1 METLSLRDRDEEK
14 RTLTRVLRAVLVL
27 AMGLAGVL
35 LLALSAATRNTQF
48 FTDYYPVLLW
58 SAVGLGVVLL
68 VLLVELLRRLIN
80 RLRRGL
86 FGSRLMARM
95 AVVFVVLAV
104 APAVLMFYVSVQFIE
119 RSVESWFDVPV
130 ERALDSG
137 LSLARV
143 SLDSRLQGL
152 LQDAKQSTQQLD
164 PNGSPSLAAQL
175 ERLRVRLGATELQLL
190 NASGKLIASA
200 SETML
205 SLAPTTTSAA
215 LLRQAKSQGQW
226 SAIEGSDGGYRL
238 RVLVP
243 WEPGLGG
250 LEPGWLSAIAPVP
263 SSLAELA
270 EVAQQGW
277 RDYQELSISRAT
289 LKRLFRITLVMVFLL
304 TIFAAVAAAFLLA
317 GWLVGPLAELAN
329 ATRVLASGQFIEV
342 KDYAARDE
350 LGVLMQSF
358 NRMSRGLHDA
368 QQTIGQ
374 NQLALQ
380 TVNLRLQSV
389 LSHIDAAVFVFDAA
403 MRLES
408 ANAQAEKLWGQS
420 LAACTGWPL
429 LQLPGQPELGQ
440 AIHQAFAD
448 QPEDE
453 ALSWQRQWTLRED
466 AQVVLA
472 RGAKLGGERAGYV
485 VVLDDITQVLSG
497 ERALAWAEVAQRL
510 AHEIKNPLTPIQLS
524 AERLQRKLRP
534 ALTGPQAELVEKT
547 TQTIV
552 SQVDALKSLV
562 DQLRDYSRLAS
573 TQMEAQSLNDVVGEV
588 ASLYGRDV
596 QLELDPQG
604 GLIRADRLQLRQV
617 LHNLTK
623 NALESQQERQLAG
636 SEPLKPIVISTK
648 ALKLA
653 DGRNG
658 LRLRVRDHG
667 AGFTETMLARIF
679 EPYVTTKRTGSGLG
693 LAIVRKIVE
702 EHGAQV
708 EVSNW
713 SSDVS
718 GLGGA
723 QVSVVFPM
731 VANPGV
737 AS

>member
-1 METLSLRDRDEEK
+1 METFPLRDRDEEK
-14 RTLTRVLRAVLVL
+14 RSLTRVLRAVLVL
-27 AMGLAGVL
+27 AIGLAGVL

-58 SAVGLGVVLL
+58 SAIALGLILL
-68 VLLVELLRRLIN
+68 ILLGELMRRLIN

-95 AVVFVVLAV
+95 AVIFVLLAV
-104 APAVLMFYVSVQFIE
+104 APAALMFYVSVQFIE

-143 SLDSRLQGL
+143 SLDSRLQRL
-152 LQDAKQSTQQLD
+152 LQDAKQSSQQLD
-164 PNGSPSLAAQL
+164 PNAALSLPAQL
-175 ERLRVRLGATELQLL
+175 ERLRVRLGASELQLL
-190 NASGKLIASA
+190 NASGKLLASA
-200 SETML
+200 SETMVHL
-205 SLAPTTTSAA
+205 VPTTTSAA

-226 SAIEGSDGGYRL
+226 SSIEGSDGGYRL

-243 WEPGLGG
+243 WELALAG

-263 SSLAELA
+263 ASLAELA

-277 RDYQELSISRAT
+277 RDYQELSLSRMT

-304 TIFAAVAAAFLLA
+304 TTFAAVAAAFLLA

-380 TVNLRLQSV
+380 AVNLRLQSV
-389 LSHIDAAVFVFDAA
+389 LSHIDAAVLVFDAA

-408 ANAQAEKLWGQS
+408 ANAQAEKIWSHTLS
-420 LAACTGWPL
+420 TCKGWPL
-429 LQLPGQPELGQ
+429 LQLPGQPALGQ

-448 QPEDE
+448 QPQDE
-453 ALSWQRQWTLRED
+453 SLSWQRQWTLAD
-466 AQVVLA
+466 GAVVLA

-534 ALTGPQAELVEKT
+534 ELTGAQAELVEKT
-547 TQTIV
+547 AQTIV

-573 TQMEAQSLNDVVGEV
+573 TQMEPLDMNDLIAEV
-588 ASLYGRDV
+588 ASLYGREV
-596 QLELDPQG
+596 QLDLDLQAG
-604 GLIRADRLQLRQV
+604 HVRADRVQMRQV

-623 NALESQQERQLAG
+623 NALEAQHEQQLSATQ
-636 SEPLKPIVISTK
+636 PIKPIVISTK
-648 ALKLA
+648 TLKLS

-667 AGFTETMLARIF
+667 AGFSEAMLSRVF

-713 SSDVS
+713 MSDSSS
-718 GLGGA
+718 IGGA
-723 QVSVVFPM
+723 QVSLVFPM
-731 VANPGV
+731 QINPM
-737 AS
+737 ASS

>member
-1 METLSLRDRDEEK
+1 
-14 RTLTRVLRAVLVL
+14 VL

-68 VLLVELLRRLIN
+68 VLLVELLRRLIS

-95 AVVFVVLAV
+95 AVIFVVLAV
-104 APAVLMFYVSVQFIE
+104 APAALMFFVSVQFIE

-175 ERLRVRLGATELQLL
+175 ERLRVRLGASELQLL
-190 NASGKLIASA
+190 NASGKLLASA

-205 SLAPTTTSAA
+205 SLAPATTSAA

-243 WEPGLGG
+243 WEPALGG
-250 LEPGWLSAIAPVP
+250 LEPGWLSAMAPVP
-263 SSLAELA
+263 LSLAELA

-317 GWLVGPLAELAN
+317 GWLVGPLAELAK

-408 ANAQAEKLWGQS
+408 ANAQAEKIWGQS
-420 LAACTGWPL
+420 LAGCTGWPL

-453 ALSWQRQWTLRED
+453 ALSWQRQWTLRHD

-534 ALTGPQAELVEKT
+534 ALTGPEAELVEKT
-547 TQTIV
+547 AQTIV

-573 TQMEAQSLNDVVGEV
+573 TQMEAQSLNDVVSEV

-596 QLELDPQG
+596 RLELDPQG
-604 GLIRADRLQLRQV
+604 GLIRADRLQIRQV

-623 NALESQQERQLAG
+623 NALESQQERQLEG
-636 SEPLKPIVISTK
+636 SQVLKPIVISTK

-667 AGFTETMLARIF
+667 AGFSEAMLARIF
-679 EPYVTTKRTGSGLG
+679 EPYVTTKRSGSGLG

-718 GLGGA
+718 GIGGA

-731 VANPGV
+731 AANPV
-737 AS
+737 LPS